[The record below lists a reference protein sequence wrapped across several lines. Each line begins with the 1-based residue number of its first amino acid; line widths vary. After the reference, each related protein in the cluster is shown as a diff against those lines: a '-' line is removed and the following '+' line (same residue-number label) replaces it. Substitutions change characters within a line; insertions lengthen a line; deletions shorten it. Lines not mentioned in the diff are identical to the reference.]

1 MTNEPRSYHKEK
13 LTLTY
18 LLTTVFLIILAD
30 ITFYFLE
37 GHPLKDMV
45 FDLLLEGTLLL
56 LILFTANYVWKKFT
70 FEIETNHSISNDLRK
85 TKESANL
92 WEKKSKHFVIEF
104 QAHVTIEFNKWNL
117 SKSEKEVALL
127 VLQGKSSKEISSL
140 RFTSEITIRN
150 QCHSIYEKS
159 GLGGKSELSA
169 YFLNELIGDYVS

>member
-1 MTNEPRSYHKEK
+1 MTNAPRSYHKEK

-18 LLTTVFLIILAD
+18 LLTSIFLIILVD

-45 FDLLLEGTLLL
+45 LDLLLEGSLLL
-56 LILFTANYVWKKFT
+56 LVLFTANYVWKKFT
-70 FEIETNHSISNDLRK
+70 FEMETNHSIAKDLLK

-92 WEKKSKHFVIEF
+92 WERKSKDFVIEF
-104 QAHVTIEFNKWNL
+104 QAHVTIQFNEWNL
-117 SKSEKEVALL
+117 SKSEKAVALF
-127 VLQGKSSKEISSL
+127 VLQGKSSKEISSI
-140 RFTSEITIRN
+140 RFTSERTIRN

-169 YFLNELIGDYVS
+169 YFLNELIGDYLV